1 MRVLQDMQRG
11 LAGSMTTR
19 ILHILNDGP
28 TKLSDQIIDAHSR
41 ECHIEVV
48 DLTERKISY
57 EDLVD
62 KIFSCERV
70 ISW

>member
-1 MRVLQDMQRG
+1 
-11 LAGSMTTR
+11 MTMH

-28 TKLSDQIIDAHSR
+28 TELSDQIIDVHSR
-41 ECHIEVV
+41 EQQIEVV
-48 DLTERKISY
+48 NLKEKEILY

-62 KIFSCERV
+62 RIFSCDRV

>member
-1 MRVLQDMQRG
+1 MKMK
-11 LAGSMTTR
+11 

-28 TKLSDQIIDAHSR
+28 TELSDQMIDLNSNEYQA
-41 ECHIEVV
+41 EVV
-48 DLTERKISY
+48 NLGEKAISY
-57 EDLVD
+57 DELVD

>member
-1 MRVLQDMQRG
+1 MKMK
-11 LAGSMTTR
+11 

-28 TKLSDQIIDAHSR
+28 TELSDQMIDLNSNEHQ
-41 ECHIEVV
+41 IEVV
-48 DLTERKISY
+48 NLGEKAISY
-57 EDLVD
+57 DELVD

>member
-1 MRVLQDMQRG
+1 MHKLTGDRNKTVH
-11 LAGSMTTR
+11 

-28 TKLSDQIIDAHSR
+28 TELSDHMIDAHSG
-41 ECHIEVV
+41 ECRVHVV
-48 DLTERKISY
+48 DLKKKDVSY

-62 KIFSCERV
+62 RIFSCDRV

>member
-1 MRVLQDMQRG
+1 MRKDTG
-11 LAGSMTTR
+11 KSSMTTK

-28 TKLSDQIIDAHSR
+28 TELSNQMIDVHSR
-41 ECHIEVV
+41 ECHVEVV
-48 DLTERKISY
+48 DLKKKEISY
-57 EDLVD
+57 EELVD

>member
-1 MRVLQDMQRG
+1 MHKVTGNR
-11 LAGSMTTR
+11 SMTVH

-28 TKLSDQIIDAHSR
+28 TELSDHVIDVHSR
-41 ECHIEVV
+41 ECRVDVV
-48 DLTERKISY
+48 DLKKKDVSY

-62 KIFSCERV
+62 KIFSCDRV

>member
-1 MRVLQDMQRG
+1 MRAATG
-11 LAGSMTTR
+11 ENCMTMH

-28 TKLSDQIIDAHSR
+28 TELSDQIIDVHSR
-41 ECHIEVV
+41 ECSIEVV
-48 DLTERKISY
+48 DLKKMEITY

-62 KIFSCERV
+62 KIFSCDRV

>member
-1 MRVLQDMQRG
+1 MH
-11 LAGSMTTR
+11 

-28 TKLSDQIIDAHSR
+28 TELSDHVIDAHSR
-41 ECHIEVV
+41 ECRVDVV
-48 DLTERKISY
+48 DLKKKDVSY

-62 KIFSCERV
+62 KIFSCDRV

>member
-1 MRVLQDMQRG
+1 MK
-11 LAGSMTTR
+11 

-28 TKLSDQIIDAHSR
+28 TELSDQMIDLNSNEHQ
-41 ECHIEVV
+41 IEVV
-48 DLTERKISY
+48 NLGEKAISY
-57 EDLVD
+57 DELVD

>member
-1 MRVLQDMQRG
+1 M
-11 LAGSMTTR
+11 S
-19 ILHILNDGP
+19 ILHILNDGS

-41 ECHIEVV
+41 ECHTEVV
-48 DLTERKISY
+48 DLNKKEISY

-62 KIFSCERV
+62 KIFYFERV

>member
-1 MRVLQDMQRG
+1 
-11 LAGSMTTR
+11 MTVH

-28 TKLSDQIIDAHSR
+28 TELSDHVIDVHSR
-41 ECHIEVV
+41 ECRVDVV
-48 DLTERKISY
+48 DLKKKDVSY

-62 KIFSCERV
+62 KIFSCDRV

>member
-1 MRVLQDMQRG
+1 MH
-11 LAGSMTTR
+11 

-28 TKLSDQIIDAHSR
+28 GELSDQIINVHSR
-41 ECHIEVV
+41 ECDVEVV
-48 DLTERKISY
+48 DLNKKEISY

-62 KIFSCERV
+62 KIFSCDLV

>member
-1 MRVLQDMQRG
+1 MH
-11 LAGSMTTR
+11 

-28 TKLSDQIIDAHSR
+28 TELSDQMIDVHSR

-48 DLTERKISY
+48 DLKKMEITY

-62 KIFSCERV
+62 KIFSCDRV

>member
-1 MRVLQDMQRG
+1 MQHNVYK
-11 LAGSMTTR
+11 TTEKSGKVMS

-28 TKLSDQIIDAHSR
+28 TILSGQIINVHSR
-41 ECHIEVV
+41 EHNVEAI
-48 DLTERKISY
+48 DLTKMEISY

-62 KIFSCERV
+62 KIFSCDQV

>member
-1 MRVLQDMQRG
+1 MQHNMRKVTG
-11 LAGSMTTR
+11 ESSMTMH

-28 TKLSDQIIDAHSR
+28 NELSDQIIDVHSK
-41 ECHIEVV
+41 ECRVEVV
-48 DLTERKISY
+48 DLKKKEISY

-62 KIFSCERV
+62 KIFSCDRV

>member
-1 MRVLQDMQRG
+1 
-11 LAGSMTTR
+11 MTIH

-28 TKLSDQIIDAHSR
+28 TELSSQMIDAHSR
-41 ECHIEVV
+41 ECQIEVV
-48 DLTERKISY
+48 DLKKKDISY

-62 KIFSCERV
+62 KIFSCDRV

>member
-1 MRVLQDMQRG
+1 MRTTIG
-11 LAGSMTTR
+11 KSSMTIH

-28 TKLSDQIIDAHSR
+28 TELSGQIIDFHSR

-48 DLTERKISY
+48 DLKKKDLSY

-62 KIFSCERV
+62 KIFSCDRV

>member
-1 MRVLQDMQRG
+1 MIMH
-11 LAGSMTTR
+11 

-28 TKLSDQIIDAHSR
+28 TELSDQMTDVHAR
-41 ECHIEVV
+41 EHHTEVV
-48 DLTERKISY
+48 DLKKEEISY

-62 KIFSCERV
+62 KIFSSDRV

>member
-1 MRVLQDMQRG
+1 MQHNVHKSTDKG
-11 LAGSMTTR
+11 GKAMR

-28 TKLSDQIIDAHSR
+28 TALSDQIINVHFR
-41 ECHIEVV
+41 RCHVEAI
-48 DLTERKISY
+48 DLTKKEVPY

-62 KIFSCERV
+62 KIFSCDQV

>member
-1 MRVLQDMQRG
+1 MK
-11 LAGSMTTR
+11 TK

-28 TKLSDQIIDAHSR
+28 TELSDQMIDVNSG
-41 ECHIEVV
+41 ECQAEVV
-48 DLTERKISY
+48 NLGEKEISY
-57 EDLVD
+57 DELVE

>member
-1 MRVLQDMQRG
+1 
-11 LAGSMTTR
+11 MTMH

-28 TKLSDQIIDAHSR
+28 TELSDQMIDVHSR
-41 ECHIEVV
+41 GCDVEVV
-48 DLTERKISY
+48 DLKKNEISY

-62 KIFSCERV
+62 KIFSCDRV